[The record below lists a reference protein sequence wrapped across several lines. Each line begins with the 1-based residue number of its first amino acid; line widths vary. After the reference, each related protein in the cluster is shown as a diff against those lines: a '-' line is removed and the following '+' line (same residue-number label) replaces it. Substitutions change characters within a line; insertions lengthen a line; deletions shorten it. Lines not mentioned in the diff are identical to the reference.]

1 MTNTTMKPTFELP
14 DSLWKATAEPLD
26 VFDCQQH
33 DIDTDL
39 LIIGAGYTGL
49 STALHAI
56 GAVGDDDNNDETI
69 IGKSTQSGPI
79 KDIVVIDQAQPGWG
93 CSGRNGGQIIPHWK
107 APVNQLKKL
116 YPGQQFDPFIRM
128 QDQSAKLVFGLIE
141 QFKIDCH
148 SINTGNLIATRGK
161 KGYQYLRDWVDFQ
174 KNYGADVELL
184 DAKAT
189 ADMIGSNAYDA
200 CLYDHRGGSIQPL
213 SYAQGL
219 AQACLQQGV
228 QIFKNTQA
236 VSITADGKDA
246 KKGWLVKTDKGTIKC
261 NRLVIG
267 TNGYTDKLWPGLAQT
282 IVPVASMIAATK
294 PLPEE
299 IASKILPS
307 RRPVAEYA
315 GIPAYYRIDES
326 NRLVFGSRGN
336 LLGNIGSTGS
346 GELVGMLDTRHLKKQ
361 AIKLFPSLASV
372 DWEYDWAGY
381 VAITTPMRPLLTK
394 LGNNAFAGLGYNGRG
409 ITTATSMGRQL
420 ARALKGQ
427 STSVPIE
434 APKPIPFHRCY
445 PIGVASRVLSGHIR
459 DYFTARMS

>member
-1 MTNTTMKPTFELP
+1 MTNTTIKPSFELP
-14 DSLWKATAEPLD
+14 DSLWKATAEPLEAL
-26 VFDCQQH
+26 DCQQN

-56 GAVGDDDNNDETI
+56 GAVSGDDNNDDSITV
-69 IGKSTQSGPI
+69 KPTKSGPI

-107 APVNQLKKL
+107 APLKQLKKL
-116 YPGQQFDPFIRM
+116 YPGQQFDPFIQM

-148 SINTGNLIATRGK
+148 SIKNGNLIATRGK
-161 KGYQYLRDWVDFQ
+161 KGYQYLKNWVDFHQ
-174 KNYGADVELL
+174 NYGADVELL
-184 DAKAT
+184 DSEAT
-189 ADMIGSNAYDA
+189 ADMIGTNAYDA
-200 CLYDHRGGSIQPL
+200 CLFDHRGGSIQPL
-213 SYAQGL
+213 SYARGL
-219 AQACLQQGV
+219 ARACLQQGV
-228 QIFKNTQA
+228 QIFGNTQA
-236 VSITADGKDA
+236 VSVAADEKAEGKA
-246 KKGWLVKTDKGTIKC
+246 WLVKTDKGTIKC

-282 IVPVASMIAATK
+282 IVPVTSMIAATK
-294 PLPEE
+294 PLPDE
-299 IASKILPS
+299 IANKILPN
-307 RRPVAEYA
+307 RQPAAEYA

-326 NRLVFGSRGN
+326 NRLVFGSRGS
-336 LLGNIGSTGS
+336 LFGNIGSSAS
-346 GELVGMLDTRHLKKQ
+346 GELVGFLDTQHLKKH

-394 LGNNAFAGLGYNGRG
+394 LGTNAFAGLGYNGRG
-409 ITTATSMGRQL
+409 ITTATSMGKEL
-420 ARALKGQ
+420 ALALKGQ
-427 STSVPIE
+427 PTSIPIE

-445 PIGVASRVLSGHIR
+445 PIGVTSRMVSGHIR
-459 DYFTARMS
+459 DYFTAPIS

>member
-1 MTNTTMKPTFELP
+1 MTNTTIKPSFELP

-26 VFDCQQH
+26 PFDCQQN

-56 GAVGDDDNNDETI
+56 GAVGGDDNNDDTI
-69 IGKSTQSGPI
+69 NVQSTQSSPI
-79 KDIVVIDQAQPGWG
+79 KDIIVIDQAQPGWG

-107 APVNQLKKL
+107 TPLDQLKKL
-116 YPGQQFDPFIRM
+116 YPGQQFDPFIQM

-148 SINTGNLIATRGK
+148 SIQTGNLIPTRGK
-161 KGYQYLRDWVDFQ
+161 RGYQYLKSWVDFRQ
-174 KNYGADVELL
+174 NCGADVELL
-184 DAKAT
+184 NAEAT
-189 ADMIGSNAYDA
+189 ANIIGTNAYDA
-200 CLYDHRGGSIQPL
+200 CLFDHRGGSIQPL
-213 SYAQGL
+213 SYARGL
-219 AQACLQQGV
+219 ARACLQQGI
-228 QIFKNTQA
+228 QIFGNTQA
-236 VSITADGKDA
+236 VSIAADGRR
-246 KKGWLVKTDKGTIKC
+246 WLVKTDKGTIKC
-261 NRLVIG
+261 SRLIIG

-294 PLPEE
+294 PLPDE
-299 IASKILPS
+299 IANKILPS
-307 RRPVAEYA
+307 RRPAAEYA

-326 NRLVFGSRGN
+326 NRLVFGSRGS
-336 LLGNIGSTGS
+336 LLGNHCSDGS
-346 GELVGMLDTRHLKKQ
+346 GDLDTRHLKIQ
-361 AIKLFPSLASV
+361 AIKLFPSLVSLS
-372 DWEYDWAGY
+372 WEYDWAGY

-409 ITTATSMGRQL
+409 ITTATSMGKQL

-427 STSVPIE
+427 STSIPIE

-445 PIGVASRVLSGHIR
+445 PIGVASRMVSGHIR
-459 DYFTARMS
+459 DYFTAPMS